1 MMKGTHAYILLMVSA
16 ALLLTGC
23 GRKPKGVE
31 NPQPSVYYWRTTFS
45 LDSVERSFLA
55 EAEVGRMYVHFF
67 DVVKGQE
74 PGAEGQGAGVDL
86 MPANTLLFE
95 DSVPGGIE
103 VIPTVFFEP
112 NALRDTVGMHKL
124 AGLVIKRIDQ
134 MTEQNG
140 LPTARQVQMDYDW
153 VASDEAAY
161 FAFLGELRDMLHS
174 QGRTLSAT
182 IRLHQLAK
190 AVPPVDEGV
199 LMVYNVGNFRDE
211 AEENSILTAKAV
223 EPYLPRLESYGLP
236 LCAALP
242 VYGWDL
248 LFQNHEFRQI
258 VRGVNLDDT
267 LKFRRLDSTHY
278 RAEAYMAAPADGIAD
293 PAGQRIYPGDM
304 IRHEQPSPATLRQVR
319 DMLERSRSGVCDQV
333 VIYHLDSKFLKDN
346 SYEIKQLY

>member
-1 MMKGTHAYILLMVSA
+1 MKGTHAYILLMVSA
-16 ALLLTGC
+16 ALMMVSC
-23 GRKPKGVE
+23 GKKPKGVD

-45 LDSVERSFLA
+45 LDSLERSFLA

-67 DVVKGQE
+67 DVVKGQGS
-74 PGAEGQGAGVDL
+74 GAESQEAGVDL
-86 MPANTLLFE
+86 MPANTLVFE
-95 DSVPGGIE
+95 DSVPQGIE

-112 NALRDTVGMHKL
+112 NVLRDTVGVHAL
-124 AGLVIKRIDQ
+124 AGLVLKRIDQ
-134 MTEQNG
+134 MTKQNG
-140 LPTARQVQMDYDW
+140 LATAQQVQMDYDW

-161 FAFLGELRDMLHS
+161 FAFLRELRDLLHR

-211 AEENSILTAKAV
+211 AEENSILTTKAV
-223 EPYLPRLESYGLP
+223 EPYLPRLESYDLP

-248 LFQNHEFRQI
+248 LFQNHNFRQI
-258 VRGVNLDDT
+258 VRGVDLSDT
-267 LKFRRLDSTHY
+267 LKFRKMDSTHY

-304 IRHEQPSPATLRQVR
+304 IRHEQPSMGTLRQVR

-346 SYEIKQLY
+346 SYEIKEIF